1 MEADKWKELAAER
14 ACEFV
19 EEGMRVG
26 LGSGTTV
33 QKIIRALAS
42 RKPRA
47 RFVPASSSTEE
58 VARRSGL
65 SLISLEPPELD
76 LVLDGAD
83 EVDPEFNALKGKGGA
98 LTREKILCHAA
109 RRVVL
114 VVDGTKLV
122 RTLGGPVPVEVLP
135 FALAF
140 VRRRLEELGGEP
152 RLREVS
158 GSPFLTDNGNYILDT
173 AFGKIR
179 DPAKLEREINRIPGV
194 IENGIFP
201 RAADEIVVGHEGG
214 ASVVRGRGQF
224 LTLLR
229 SF

>member
-1 MEADKWKELAAER
+1 MEVDKWKEFAAER

-19 EEGMRVG
+19 EDGMRVG

-33 QKIIRALAS
+33 QRIIRALV
-42 RKPRA
+42 RRRPRA
-47 RFVPASSSTEE
+47 KFVPASSSTEE
-58 VARRSGL
+58 LARRSGL
-65 SLISLEPPELD
+65 NLIPLETPELD

-109 RRVVL
+109 KKVIL
-114 VVDGTKLV
+114 VVDRTKLV

-135 FALAF
+135 FALTF
-140 VRRRLEELGGEP
+140 VGRKLEELGGEP

-179 DPAKLEREINRIPGV
+179 DPVKLEREINQMPGV

-214 ASVVRGRGQF
+214 ASVVRGRRQF
-224 LTLLR
+224 LSLLK

>member
-1 MEADKWKELAAER
+1 LEAERWKEFAAEK
-14 ACEFV
+14 ACDFV
-19 EEGMRVG
+19 EDGMRVG

-33 QKIIRALAS
+33 QKIVRELVA

-47 RFVPASSSTEE
+47 KFVPASSSTEE
-58 VARRSGL
+58 MARRSGL
-65 SLISLEPPELD
+65 SLIPLEPPELD

-98 LTREKILCHAA
+98 LTREKILCRAA

-114 VVDGTKLV
+114 VVDRTKLV
-122 RTLGGPVPVEVLP
+122 RTLSGPVPVEVLP

-140 VRRRLEELGGEP
+140 VRRRLEELGGGP

-158 GSPFLTDNGNYILDT
+158 GSPFITDNGNYILDT
-173 AFGKIR
+173 AFGRIR
-179 DPAKLEREINRIPGV
+179 NPEKMEREINQIPGV

-214 ASVVRGRGQF
+214 ASVVRGRRQF
-224 LTLLR
+224 LSLLNR
-229 SF
+229 F

>member
-1 MEADKWKELAAER
+1 LEAERWKEFAAEK
-14 ACEFV
+14 ACDFV
-19 EEGMRVG
+19 EDGMRVG

-33 QKIIRALAS
+33 QKIVRELVA

-47 RFVPASSSTEE
+47 KFVPASSSTEE
-58 VARRSGL
+58 MARRSGL
-65 SLISLEPPELD
+65 SLIPLEPPELD

-98 LTREKILCHAA
+98 LTREKILCRAA

-114 VVDGTKLV
+114 VVDRTKLV
-122 RTLGGPVPVEVLP
+122 RTLSGPVPVEVLP

-140 VRRRLEELGGEP
+140 VRSRLEELGGGP

-158 GSPFLTDNGNYILDT
+158 GSPFITDNGNYILDT
-173 AFGKIR
+173 AFGRIR
-179 DPAKLEREINRIPGV
+179 NPEKMEREINQIPGV

-214 ASVVRGRGQF
+214 ASVVRGRRQF
-224 LTLLR
+224 LSLLNR
-229 SF
+229 F